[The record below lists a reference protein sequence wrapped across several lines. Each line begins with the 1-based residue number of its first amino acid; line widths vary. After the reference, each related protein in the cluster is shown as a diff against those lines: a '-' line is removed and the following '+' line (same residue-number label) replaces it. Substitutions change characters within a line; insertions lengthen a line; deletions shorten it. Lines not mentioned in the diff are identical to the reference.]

1 MTKHTVVWL
10 MSLVLSITPVLLAA
24 YEYLKMNSYL
34 CNSLAY
40 FKGKVTTAF
49 QHLAASNSN
58 NRSRGYAGRG
68 Y

>member
-49 QHLAASNSN
+49 PFLMNFI
-58 NRSRGYAGRG
+58 YTILPVAG
-68 Y
+68 